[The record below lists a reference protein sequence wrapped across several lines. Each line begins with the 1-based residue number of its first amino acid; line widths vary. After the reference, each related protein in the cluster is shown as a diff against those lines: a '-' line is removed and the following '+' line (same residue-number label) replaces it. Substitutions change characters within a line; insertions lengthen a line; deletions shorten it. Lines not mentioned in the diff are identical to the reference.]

1 MNTKELQIGDWVLK
15 RDEGYATVIGI
26 DHLGTVDTSR
36 GITIDMCLKP
46 VPLTPE
52 ILVLNGF
59 EKVPTAPH
67 SYFNSDL
74 WDCDVI
80 IDISGDTYEDTWHV
94 HKFTDHND
102 NAFVCFSL
110 CYVHELQHVLRLCGL
125 FESADNLK
133 LE

>member
-1 MNTKELQIGDWVLK
+1 MKTSELQINDWVLE
-15 RDEGYATVIGI
+15 RDGGYAKVIGI
-26 DHLGTVDTSR
+26 EHMGTVDTSR
-36 GITIDMCLKP
+36 GITIDMYLNP

-52 ILVLNGF
+52 ILVLNGL

-67 SYFNSDL
+67 NYFNSDL

-80 IDISGDTYEDTWHV
+80 INISEDTYEDTYHV
-94 HKFTDHND
+94 YKFTDHND

-125 FESADNLK
+125 FELADNLK